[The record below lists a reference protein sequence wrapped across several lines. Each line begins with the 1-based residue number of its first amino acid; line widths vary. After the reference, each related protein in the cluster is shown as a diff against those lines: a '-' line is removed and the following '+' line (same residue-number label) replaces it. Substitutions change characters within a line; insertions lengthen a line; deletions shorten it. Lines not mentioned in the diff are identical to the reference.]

1 MTKIS
6 LGKIIRYFLMG
17 ITLYAL
23 NSIYTFAQIANDMVS
38 IPSGKLIVSPEYRS
52 TEKFIDNFFMD
63 RFVVTQE
70 YYQKNIKY
78 NPSFFVDKKRPVE
91 KVNWFEAGEYCLK
104 IGKRLQNEWEWER
117 ASRSGGTSKFYWGK
131 KIQNFTVGLR
141 KIRRNKLIL

>member
-1 MTKIS
+1 MIKIS

-23 NSIYTFAQIANDMVS
+23 NPIYTFAQIANDMVS
-38 IPSGKLIVSPEYRS
+38 TPSRKLIVSNEYRS

-70 YYQKNIKY
+70 YYQKNIEY
-78 NPSFFVDKKRPVE
+78 YASFLVDKKRPVE

-104 IGKRLQNEWEWER
+104 IGKRLPNEWEWER

-131 KIQNFTVGLR
+131 RSKTLQLV
-141 KIRRNKLIL
+141 

>member
-1 MTKIS
+1 
-6 LGKIIRYFLMG
+6 MG

-23 NSIYTFAQIANDMVS
+23 NSIYIFAQIANDMVS
-38 IPSGKLIVSPEYRS
+38 IPSGKLIVSTEYRS

-70 YYQKNIKY
+70 YYQKNIEY

-104 IGKRLQNEWEWER
+104 IGKHLPNEWEWER
-117 ASRSGGTSKFYWGK
+117 ASRSGGTSKFYWGEKDPKLYSWFK
-131 KIQNFTVGLR
+131 KNSEKQTTSCRSKNPQ
-141 KIRRNKLIL
+141 LIWFV

>member
-23 NSIYTFAQIANDMVS
+23 NPIYTFAQIANDMVS
-38 IPSGKLIVSPEYRS
+38 TPSRKLIVSNEYRS

-70 YYQKNIKY
+70 YYQKNIEY
-78 NPSFFVDKKRPVE
+78 NSSFFVDNKRSVE

-104 IGKRLQNEWEWER
+104 IGKRLQNEWKCER
-117 ASRSGGTSKFYWGK
+117 ASRLGGTSKFYWEK
-131 KIQNFTVGLR
+131 KIHTLQLV
-141 KIRRNKLIL
+141 

>member
-23 NSIYTFAQIANDMVS
+23 NPIYTFAQIANDMVS
-38 IPSGKLIVSPEYRS
+38 TPSRKLIVSNEYRS

-70 YYQKNIKY
+70 YYQKNIEY
-78 NPSFFVDKKRPVE
+78 NSSFFVDKKRPVE

-104 IGKRLQNEWEWER
+104 IGKRLPNEWER

>member
-1 MTKIS
+1 
-6 LGKIIRYFLMG
+6 MG

-23 NSIYTFAQIANDMVS
+23 NPIYTFAQIANDMVS
-38 IPSGKLIVSPEYRS
+38 IPSGNLIVSHEYRS

-63 RFVVTQE
+63 RFEVTQE
-70 YYQKNIKY
+70 NYQKNIEY
-78 NPSFFVDKKRPVE
+78 YASFFVDKKRPVK

-104 IGKRLQNEWEWER
+104 IGKRLPNEWER

-141 KIRRNKLIL
+141 KIRSNKLIL